1 MTANKLLIT
10 FAFILFG
17 PHPFI
22 KDIQHATDILKQEK
36 VTVLHIKNTSAT
48 EGSEALSIV
57 FPELIRWSAFQDFM
71 ETKANEII
79 YVQKGKEAANFSIG
93 HFQMKP
99 SFVELL
105 EEYVATHEALTT
117 FNYVVIKNKTEKE
130 CRKERIERLKQ
141 FAWQLRYAHVYWLV
155 AMDKFKHR
163 TFKSRKER
171 IHFFATAYNYGFFR
185 PETDIEA
192 WQKKKAF
199 PFGTQYNGEQVAY
212 ADLAVEFYEKYA
224 SQFEK

>member
-1 MTANKLLIT
+1 MIANKLLIAS
-10 FAFILFG
+10 AFILFNS
-17 PHPFI
+17 HPFI
-22 KDIQHATDILKQEK
+22 KDIQNAAEILKQEK
-36 VTVLHIKNTSAT
+36 VTVLHIKNTSYT

-57 FPELIRWSAFQDFM
+57 FPELIRWSAFQDFI
-71 ETKANEII
+71 ETTANEVL

-99 SFVELL
+99 SFVEQL

-117 FNYVVIKNKTEKE
+117 FNYVVIKGKAEKE

-155 AMDKFKHR
+155 AKDKFKNR
-163 TFKSRKER
+163 TFKSPKER
-171 IHFFATAYNYGFFR
+171 IRLFATAYNYGFFR
-185 PETDIEA
+185 PESDIEA

-199 PFGTQYNGEQVAY
+199 PFGAQYNGEQVAY
-212 ADLAVEFYEKYA
+212 ADLAIEFYEKYA
-224 SQFEK
+224 AQFEQ